1 MSRVMTRWGSLMVA
15 ANLVLCTPGAG
26 FAQSSGSDQMMGR
39 HSMQGEVTSLDA
51 KKGWIHLKTAEG
63 TMIMHFPP
71 ESLQGVKKGDRV
83 SVDLALKDNGPKPK
97 SR

>member
-1 MSRVMTRWGSLMVA
+1 MAGWRSLVVAGSV
-15 ANLVLCTPGAG
+15 VLCTAG
-26 FAQSSGSDQMMGR
+26 LAFAQSSGSDQTIGR

-63 TMIMHFPP
+63 TMVMHFPP
-71 ESLQGVKKGDRV
+71 ESLQGVKKEDRI
-83 SVDLALKDNGPKPK
+83 SVDLALKDNGPAPK